1 MDKVQELRRAYGWL
15 KSYAA
20 SLPDPQRQP
29 GLPTSFMADYGRI
42 HSAVERA
49 LGQELGDF
57 SSSTV
62 RLQTSPYDDDEPWHR
77 TSEVYSKAMQF
88 LGFLEYG
95 YGVEESRLEFEALFK
110 SIHDRELQDRCGDLI
125 LGSGPFDRVINQ
137 ATLVLEDRLR
147 NRAGLDRTHFGPGLV
162 SAAVK
167 SDPAES
173 LIVFSTVKS
182 EQEGYANI
190 LRGLM
195 QALRNETHHTVAD
208 NFSREDALS
217 ICGFIDRILRLIDQS
232 VVKK

>member
-15 KSYAA
+15 KSFA
-20 SLPDPQRQP
+20 SSIPQAYP
-29 GLPTSFMADYGRI
+29 NLPTTFVEDYARI
-42 HSAVERA
+42 HSAMERA
-49 LGQELGDF
+49 LGQTLGDF
-57 SSSTV
+57 SPSTIRV
-62 RLQTSPYDDDEPWHR
+62 HRDEYSDSWYN
-77 TSEVYSKAMQF
+77 TADVYSKSMQ
-88 LGFLEYG
+88 LIGFLDYG
-95 YGVEESRLEFEALFK
+95 YGVEDKRLEFESLFK
-110 SIHDRELQDRCGDLI
+110 AIHDRELQERCGDLI
-125 LGSGPFDRVINQ
+125 LGDGPFDRVINQ

-147 NRAGLDRTHFGPGLV
+147 NRAGLDRSHYGPGLV

-167 SDPAES
+167 SDPAEA
-173 LIVFSTVKS
+173 LIVFSSIKA

-232 VVKK
+232 VVNK

>member
-1 MDKVQELRRAYGWL
+1 MDKVQELRQAYGWL
-15 KSYAA
+15 KGFIPSVPPNNIKA
-20 SLPDPQRQP
+20 
-29 GLPTSFMADYGRI
+29 TFVADYGRI

-49 LGQELGDF
+49 LEKALGDF
-57 SSSTV
+57 SP
-62 RLQTSPYDDDEPWHR
+62 QTIR
-77 TSEVYSKAMQF
+77 TWQSGGDSWCDSSEVKSKAMQL

-95 YGVEESRLEFEALFK
+95 YGVEERKLEVESLFK
-110 SIHDRELQDRCGDLI
+110 AIHDRELQERCGDLI
-125 LGSGPFDRVINQ
+125 LGDGPFDRVINQ

-162 SAAVK
+162 NAAVK
-167 SDPAES
+167 SDPAEA
-173 LIVFSTVKS
+173 LIVFSTIKA

>member
-1 MDKVQELRRAYGWL
+1 MDKVQELRQAYGWL
-15 KSYAA
+15 KGFIPSIPPNNIKATFI
-20 SLPDPQRQP
+20 S
-29 GLPTSFMADYGRI
+29 DYGRI
-42 HSAVERA
+42 HLAVERA
-49 LGQELGDF
+49 LDKTLGDF
-57 SSSTV
+57 SA
-62 RLQTSPYDDDEPWHR
+62 QTIR
-77 TSEVYSKAMQF
+77 TWQNGHDSWCDSAEVKSKAMQL
-88 LGFLEYG
+88 LGFLDYG
-95 YGVEESRLEFEALFK
+95 YGVEERKLEVESLFK
-110 SIHDRELQDRCGDLI
+110 AIHDRELQERCGDLI
-125 LGSGPFDRVINQ
+125 LGDGPFDRVINQ

-147 NRAGLDRTHFGPGLV
+147 NRAGLDRTHYGPGLV
-162 SAAVK
+162 STAVK
-167 SDPAES
+167 SDPAEA

>member
-20 SLPDPQRQP
+20 SLPESQRTP
-29 GLPTSFMADYGRI
+29 NVPTSFVADYGRI
-42 HSAVERA
+42 HSALERA
-49 LGQELGDF
+49 LDQQLGDF
-57 SSSTV
+57 SPSTI
-62 RLQTSPYDDDEPWHR
+62 RRYDSGYQDTDPWHN
-77 TSEVYSKAMQF
+77 TIEVYSKASQL

-95 YGVEESRLEFEALFK
+95 YGVEQTRLEFEALLK
-110 SIHDRELQDRCGDLI
+110 TIHDKELQERCGDLI

-167 SDPAES
+167 GDPAES
-173 LIVFSTVKS
+173 LIVFSTVKA

-232 VVKK
+232 VVQK